1 MNKIER
7 VDNVLSGKEVDRPPI
22 SLWYHFGIQHTG
34 GQQFARVTLE
44 FFDYYDFDFLKVMN
58 DYYYPAPEG
67 LDSVSSKEDLQR
79 FSRFDAETS
88 IWKQQFRALEIINRE
103 LEGQAYFIDTVFD
116 PWQSIR
122 RSLAAENIKDL
133 MAHEPDALL
142 DALDIITENLIAYC
156 RISLRLGASGIFLS
170 VPAAGEFVTRD
181 QFLKFVKPFTMRVF
195 EAIAGLGRMNTAH
208 IHGEDL
214 FFEDVLD
221 FPVDI
226 YNWWDRGPNGPSL
239 QSVKKKISG
248 CVMGGIDHKI
258 ITTKSNAF
266 LKNHVR
272 EGIKLGGS
280 KRFFLANG
288 CTINSWANPR
298 TIQAITE
305 MTGDR

>member
-7 VDNVLSGKEVDRPPI
+7 VDNVLSGKQGEH
-22 SLWYHFGIQHTG
+22 SA

-58 DYYYPAPEG
+58 DYYYPTPEG
-67 LDSVSSKEDLQR
+67 LDSVSSKKDLLQFR
-79 FSRFDAETS
+79 RFDVETS
-88 IWKQQFRALEIINRE
+88 IWKEQFRALEIINRE
-103 LEGQAYFIDTVFD
+103 LQGQAYFIDTVFD
-116 PWQSIR
+116 PWQCIR

-142 DALDIITENLIAYC
+142 DALDIVTENLIAYC
-156 RISLRLGASGIFLS
+156 KISLRLGAAGIFLS
-170 VPAAGEFVTRD
+170 VPAAAEFVTRD
-181 QFLKFVKPFTMRVF
+181 QFLKFVKPFSMRVF
-195 EAIAGLGRMNTAH
+195 EAIADLGRMNTAH

-226 YNWWDRGPNGPSL
+226 YNWWDRGPKGPSL
-239 QSVKKKISG
+239 QSVKGKISG

-258 ITTKSNAF
+258 VTTKSSAF

-272 EGIKLGGS
+272 EGITLGGS
-280 KRFFLANG
+280 RRFFLANG

-298 TIQAITE
+298 TIQAITA
-305 MTGDR
+305 TAGDL